1 MSLSLRQ
8 LHVQRGETHAL
19 KNLSLDIPSGA
30 RVLVLGP
37 NGAGKTTLLRA
48 IAGLITPKAGTID
61 VRATLGSKW
70 KSKVSS

>member
-1 MSLSLRQ
+1 M
-8 LHVQRGETHAL
+8 
-19 KNLSLDIPSGA
+19 SLDIPAGSK
-30 RVLVLGP
+30 VLVLSP

-48 IAGLITPKAGTID
+48 IAGLITPKAGKID